1 MHLFIFNRGLRIQ
14 DNTTLNAMPKPV
26 VCAFV
31 FTEQVSQ
38 NTYKSNAAVSF
49 MVESLHE
56 LAADIARRGGQLHFF
71 HGEIIAILRAI
82 HKHAPIATLGT
93 NFDYTPYARERQ
105 AKFAEFCTVNKINF
119 VCKEDH
125 VLFDVL
131 DARTKKADGSH
142 YTVFS
147 PFAAHVRLLDVRRPS
162 TAKLTFG
169 TIAHKIPSA
178 FALADA
184 KQFYKPDNGHGG
196 RSRALA
202 ILHRI
207 QDFAEYSKS
216 RDYFLYP
223 TTRLGPH
230 NHFNTVSIRE
240 VYWAIRDGLKK
251 RGDGLINELVWRDFY
266 YQLYYYVPHMLAG
279 QVGGVNSAF
288 RPKYNLIRWID
299 DAPLFK
305 RWMTGTTGIPVCD
318 AAMRDLNQTGF
329 MPNRLRMITAGV
341 LTKLFLIS
349 WQHGEW
355 YFARQLRDYDAIQ
368 NSAGWAWTVTGI
380 DPQQVFRIFSPAI
393 QGKKFDPECKYI
405 LRYIPELASVPIKD
419 IHAWDSAWAK
429 YPGVK
434 YPKPAIEHHVAYQ
447 RAMKEMLRVHRA
459 PSRAS
464 APGRAS
470 ASQ

>member
-1 MHLFIFNRGLRIQ
+1 MHLFLFNRGLRIQ
-14 DNTTLNAMPKPV
+14 DNTTLNAMSKPV
-26 VCAFV
+26 VCIFV

-38 NTYKSNAAVSF
+38 NTYKSNQAVAF
-49 MVESLHE
+49 MVESLRE
-56 LAADIARRGGQLHFF
+56 LAAEIAKHGGQLHFF
-71 HGEIIAILRAI
+71 HGEVIQILHMI
-82 HKHAPIATLGT
+82 HKHSPIGTLGT
-93 NFDYTPYARERQ
+93 NFDYTPYARNRQ
-105 AKFAEFCTVNKINF
+105 AKLAEFCTAAKINF
-119 VCKEDH
+119 ICKEDH

-131 DARTKKADGSH
+131 DGRTKKADGTH

-147 PFAAHVRLLDVRRPS
+147 PFAAHVKQFEIRRP
-162 TAKLTFG
+162 TTQKITFG
-169 TIAHKIPSA
+169 TMRNASAIPGA
-178 FALADA
+178 FKLSDA
-184 KQFYKPDNGHGG
+184 RQFYTPCEGHSG
-196 RSRALA
+196 RSAALA
-202 ILHRI
+202 ILRRV
-207 QDFAEYSKS
+207 QDFALYGKS

-240 VYWAIRDGLKK
+240 VYYAIHDGLKK
-251 RGDGLINELVWRDFY
+251 RGDSLINELVWRDFY

-329 MPNRLRMITAGV
+329 MPNRLRMVTAGV

-393 QGKKFDPECKYI
+393 QGKKYDAECKYI
-405 LRYIPELASVPIKD
+405 LRYIPELAGVPIKD
-419 IHAWDSAWAK
+419 IHAWDTAWAK
-429 YPGVK
+429 HPGCK
-434 YPKPAIEHHVAYQ
+434 YPKPAIEHAVAYK
-447 RAMKEMLRVHRA
+447 RAMKEMLRVHHTK
-459 PSRAS
+459 S
-464 APGRAS
+464 
-470 ASQ
+470 